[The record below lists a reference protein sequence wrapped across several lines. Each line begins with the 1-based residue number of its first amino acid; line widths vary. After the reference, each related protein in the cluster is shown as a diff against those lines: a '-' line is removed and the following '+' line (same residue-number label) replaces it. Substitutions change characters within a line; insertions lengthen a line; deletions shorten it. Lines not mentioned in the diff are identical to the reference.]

1 LLETVDSGIDSRR
14 RKAEGSRND
23 RGSGATLIG
32 ADYLVPLFSRELFT
46 YSHHGGRRGRER
58 ALIYWRMEW
67 GEY

>member
-46 YSHHGGRRGRER
+46 YSHHGGRRGERE
-58 ALIYWRMEW
+58 L
-67 GEY
+67 